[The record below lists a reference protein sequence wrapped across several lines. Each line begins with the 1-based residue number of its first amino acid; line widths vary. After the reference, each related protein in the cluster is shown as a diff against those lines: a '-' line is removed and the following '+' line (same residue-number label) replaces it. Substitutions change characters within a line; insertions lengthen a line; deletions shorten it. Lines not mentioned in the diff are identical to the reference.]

1 MDKKEIRSHI
11 RKFTNALNVADKAQ
25 QAADV
30 SEQLCDIIA
39 MHKPNLIA
47 AFMPMNDE
55 IAIDIAKLST
65 LCRVVIPRITNNT
78 NEEASMEFYDYLPY
92 DICSGAYSIDEPQ
105 GSEIITPDKI
115 DIMILPGVAFTL
127 KGDRLGRGK
136 GFYDRYTSR
145 EGFRAYCIGVCF
157 KHQVLDELPTE
168 PHDRRV
174 NKVITSRE

>member
-11 RKFTNALNVADKAQ
+11 RKFTNALNAADKAL
-25 QAADV
+25 QATDV
-30 SEQLCDIIA
+30 SEQLYDIIA
-39 MHKPNLIA
+39 LHKPNLIA
-47 AFMPMNDE
+47 AFMPMKDE
-55 IAIDIAKLST
+55 IAINIAHLSR
-65 LCRVVIPRITNNT
+65 LCRVAIPRITCNT
-78 NEEASMEFYDYLPY
+78 DGEASMEFYDYRPS
-92 DICSGAYSIDEPQ
+92 DICSGAYGIDEPQ
-105 GSEIITPDKI
+105 GSEIIPPDKI
-115 DIMILPGVAFTL
+115 DIMIQPGVAFTL
-127 KGDRLGRGK
+127 QGDRLGRGK